1 METTAPPPPE
11 PATTSRLATRGGYEF
26 LVRPVEPADE
36 GALAAM
42 FDRVA
47 PEDLRFRFLTAF
59 KHVSPGEIHLLTH
72 VDHKAKES
80 LVAIDPASGAIVA
93 SAMFAIDGIG
103 KEAGG
108 EAAEVAISVAQ
119 ASRGLGIGWTL
130 LAHVATLARQRG
142 LKRLYSLESRDN
154 HDAINLEREM
164 GFAARPYPDDPT
176 LVLIECAL

>member
-80 LVAIDPASGAIVA
+80 
-93 SAMFAIDGIG
+93 MFAIDGIG